1 VIHATLRRPGTG
13 CPLNRRRLL
22 NRPRVLAAVIVLALA
37 IGVGGYIAYD
47 QVLRGDSIAP
57 LALPSSEPATAG
69 ASTAHPTAGTVT
81 SSGSAPSADPG
92 GGSGGIAG
100 AWSITTGSQ
109 AGYRVREQLAN
120 LPAESDAVGRTD
132 QVGGTITITAD
143 GSTVSVTAGTIQVD
157 TTTITSDRPQ
167 RDNRLRG
174 EGLQTDSYPTASFAL
189 TQPLA
194 IPAAA
199 MAGTSSDVTLVGDLT
214 LHGVT
219 KSVRIPAK
227 AQFAGGT
234 IQVAGSISFPLS
246 DYGMVAPNIGG
257 FIVSIADQG
266 TLEFVVV
273 FARR

>member
-1 VIHATLRRPGTG
+1 MTRSRIVA
-13 CPLNRRRLL
+13 
-22 NRPRVLAAVIVLALA
+22 AAVVLVLA
-37 IGVGGYIAYD
+37 IGVGGYVAYD

-57 LALPSSEPATAG
+57 LALPAASPSKAGDASANPA
-69 ASTAHPTAGTVT
+69 ASTDPSASFDGNVSGTWTVT
-81 SSGSAPSADPG
+81 S
-92 GGSGGIAG
+92 
-100 AWSITTGSQ
+100 GSQ

-132 QVGGTITITAD
+132 QVSGTVTVTSD
-143 GSTVSVTAGTIQVD
+143 GSTSSVAAGTLQVD

-167 RDNRLRG
+167 RDNRLRT
-174 EGLQTDSYPTASFAL
+174 EGLQTDSFTTASFKL
-189 TQPLA
+189 TQAVA

-199 MAGTSSDVTLVGDLT
+199 IAGTTSDVTLVGELT

-219 KSVRIPAK
+219 KSVQIPAK
-227 AQFAGGT
+227 AQLVNGT

-246 DYGMVAPNIGG
+246 DYGMTAPNIGG

-273 FARR
+273 FAKS